1 MCTGLADLITS
12 AVAVILEASL
22 AGDKICRGLKHSV
35 LCFGDKISIF
45 FDFCFLPSLGD
56 IIVHG
61 VLIRSV
67 SFSALELRGLL
78 RLVRSCFFAIDE
90 TVSRLI
96 EQ

>member
-1 MCTGLADLITS
+1 MTS

-22 AGDKICRGLKHSV
+22 AGEKILSGLKHSV
-35 LCFGDKISIF
+35 FCFGVKISLS
-45 FDFCFLPSLGD
+45 FDFCFLSTLGD

-78 RLVRSCFFAIDE
+78 RLVRSYFFAIDE